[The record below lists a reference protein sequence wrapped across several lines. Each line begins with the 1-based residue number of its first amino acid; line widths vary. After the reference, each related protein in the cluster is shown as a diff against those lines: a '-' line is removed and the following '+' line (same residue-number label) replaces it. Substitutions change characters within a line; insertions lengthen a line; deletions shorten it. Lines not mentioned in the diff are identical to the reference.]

1 MKCLIFGFISNFV
14 AIVSVEKFLI
24 VQNDKCGQIEFPAW
38 ISVSPFK
45 GTHSFEDRSGS
56 GFRSRLCFFLSKRQ
70 SVQTVLASLLSRWT
84 SQGWAGPSSV
94 PIDGYTQALFPI
106 WLGKIVTFD
115 HYTVLRHVVLLN
127 RMLCNT
133 PIKIVFFVTLLI
145 RIYGVPK
152 NSSGKSGKLVLDN
165 TFLEANL
172 LET

>member
-1 MKCLIFGFISNFV
+1 MNK
-14 AIVSVEKFLI
+14 
-24 VQNDKCGQIEFPAW
+24 
-38 ISVSPFK
+38 
-45 GTHSFEDRSGS
+45 
-56 GFRSRLCFFLSKRQ
+56 SRLSWAKLSPYRWVHP
-70 SVQTVLASLLSRWT
+70 SFVPDLAW
-84 SQGWAGPSSV
+84 
-94 PIDGYTQALFPI
+94 
-106 WLGKIVTFD
+106 KIVTFD